1 MDAIVNV
8 AFDIAWRGWSRR
20 WRSEDWSEGEDCH
33 ARDTLTGILYV
44 DIEID
49 I

>member
-8 AFDIAWRGWSRR
+8 AFGIAWRWSR
-20 WRSEDWSEGEDCH
+20 WRSEGSSEGEGCH
-33 ARDTLTGILYV
+33 ARDTLTGISYI